1 MTHHIRPLEFDASLW
16 RPQNFLF
23 KYLGMIGS
31 WETNSC
37 YLKCLQNWNIHQC
50 LVYYF
55 TVQNNVTGPENTY
68 VSVIGTFSPLPSNT
82 VGSRIKIKNH
92 WFTTRTNGLRREE
105 HSKVHHISTLSS
117 WDGCA
122 WESAHGLVSME
133 TKQGN
138 WVKQSLMYLRKLKA
152 TLMTVMSF
160 PSQIEYTSPWL

>member
-92 WFTTRTNGLRREE
+92 FTDLPQELMVLGER
-105 HSKVHHISTLSS
+105 STPKSIT
-117 WDGCA
+117 
-122 WESAHGLVSME
+122 SAHCLHEMDVHESLPMAWWAW
-133 TKQGN
+133 KQN
-138 WVKQSLMYLRKLKA
+138 KA
-152 TLMTVMSF
+152 TGWSRV
-160 PSQIEYTSPWL
+160 